1 MLAETDDLID
11 ALSPVVAAFNDLKIP
26 HYVGGSIASSYH
38 GATRSTM
45 DVDLVCEMLEAQ
57 IPEFLARI
65 DDRFYVSE
73 LAVRQA
79 EKSKSCFNL
88 IHLPTS
94 FKVDI
99 FVSRE
104 RHFDIDCMRR
114 ASVATLGDSKTVEVP
129 IATAEDGVNGVLF
142 VGDFVDRGPAIG
154 EVIEIVRSMVDAN
167 DALAVVGNH
176 EYNAIAFHTPVP
188 GKQDAW
194 FRAHS
199 DKNLKQ
205 HDETL
210 KQLSSKQLTEAIEW
224 FKSLPVALE
233 VDGVRVA
240 HASWQTRNIECIN
253 EALKAV
259 GRFTPE
265 FFDNGRRSR

>member
-1 MLAETDDLID
+1 MLIETDDLID

-79 EKSKSCFNL
+79 VKSKSCFNL

-99 FVSRE
+99 FVSRK

-129 IATAEDGVNGVLF
+129 IATAEDIIICKLEWYRLTNETSERQWDDVSRLLRLL
-142 VGDFVDRGPAIG
+142 GDTAD
-154 EVIEIVRSMVDAN
+154 
-167 DALAVVGNH
+167 
-176 EYNAIAFHTPVP
+176 
-188 GKQDAW
+188 
-194 FRAHS
+194 
-199 DKNLKQ
+199 KQ
-205 HDETL
+205 HMKRAAD
-210 KQLSSKQLTEAIEW
+210 S
-224 FKSLPVALE
+224 V
-233 VDGVRVA
+233 GVSDLLVRLIG
-240 HASWQTRNIECIN
+240 N
-253 EALKAV
+253 
-259 GRFTPE
+259 
-265 FFDNGRRSR
+265 